1 MKSGQIGTITI
12 ALLLAAF
19 VAMLSSWVSQSV
31 YVVEYLEEPA
41 YEVEGV
47 DEPVVDLV
55 ALRRNWPQALGNQE
69 DRVRLI
75 GYMSTMEPSED
86 AHVEG
91 DEPEAPEPALD
102 LDTRLA
108 RANLARGEQLSAQC
122 LACHSFE
129 EGGAVRL
136 GPTLYGIAG
145 RPVAD
150 FADFEYSEVMSAL
163 GGDWSLEELDTF
175 LADPMGQLPGTRM
188 IYLGVPQ
195 QQERADIIA
204 YLNTLTNAPLP
215 MPAPAETE
223 EAEEAEEAGEEAEV
237 E

>member
-19 VAMLSSWVSQSV
+19 AAVLSSWVSQSV
-31 YVVEYLEEPA
+31 YVVDYLEEPA

-47 DEPVVDLV
+47 EEPTVDLI
-55 ALRRNWPQALGNQE
+55 ALRRNWPQALGNQQ

-75 GYMSTMEPSED
+75 GYMSAMEPSED
-86 AHVEG
+86 AHAEG
-91 DEPEAPEPALD
+91 EPEAPEPALD

-108 RANLARGEQLSAQC
+108 RADLGRGEQLSAQC
-122 LACHSFE
+122 QACHSFE

-136 GPTLYGIAG
+136 GPTLYDIAG
-145 RPVAD
+145 RAIGGYP
-150 FADFEYSEVMSAL
+150 DFEYSEVMGGH
-163 GGDWSLEELDTF
+163 GGDWTLEELDTF
-175 LADPMGQLPGTRM
+175 LADPMGDMEGTRM

-195 QQERADIIA
+195 QQDRADIIA
-204 YLNTLTNAPLP
+204 YLNTLSADPLP
-215 MPAPAETE
+215 MPAPVETE
-223 EAEEAEEAGEEAEV
+223 ETAEDAEV

>member
-1 MKSGQIGTITI
+1 MKSRQIGTISV
-12 ALLLAAF
+12 ALLATVSAAI
-19 VAMLSSWVSQSV
+19 LSGWVSKSV
-31 YVVEYLEEPA
+31 YVVDYLEEPA

-55 ALRRNWPQALGNQE
+55 ALRRNWPQALGNGE

-75 GYMSTMEPSED
+75 GYMSTMEPSEG

-91 DEPEAPEPALD
+91 AEPEAPEPALD
-102 LDTRLA
+102 LDTRLSQV
-108 RANLARGEQLSAQC
+108 NLARGEQLSAQC
-122 LACHSFE
+122 QACHSFE

-136 GPTLYGIAG
+136 GPTLYGVAG
-145 RPVAD
+145 RTVGGYG
-150 FADFEYSEVMSAL
+150 DFEYSEAMSGL
-163 GGDWSLEELDTF
+163 GGDWSLELLDTF

-204 YLNTLTNAPLP
+204 YLNTLTGTPQP
-215 MPAPAETE
+215 MPAPAEAP
-223 EAEEAEEAGEEAEV
+223 AE
-237 E
+237 